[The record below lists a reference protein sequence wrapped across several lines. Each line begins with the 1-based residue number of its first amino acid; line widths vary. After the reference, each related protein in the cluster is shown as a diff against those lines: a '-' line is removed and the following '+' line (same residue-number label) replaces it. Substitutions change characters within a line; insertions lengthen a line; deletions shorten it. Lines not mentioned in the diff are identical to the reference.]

1 MYESTK
7 YNITVDHENGVC
19 NVIFSALNPFFT
31 GDALTYYTYDGKQRK
46 FEEHIIDMKDCIAV
60 SLLKVN

>member
-31 GDALTYYTYDGKQRK
+31 GNTLTYYTYDENIHN
-46 FEEHIIDMKDCIAV
+46 FEQHVIDMKDCIAV